1 MPKTSHYKILLSEAE
16 RKELERI
23 ANKYTAPYY
32 IVVRAKA
39 VLMAA
44 QGYENKIIGER
55 LVLHLISSMTYYYAA
70 SAERFEYIEIFI
82 INADKS
88 FFVNFHSKGFAIFSY
103 LFWKLIMFLV
113 KSSKVGK

>member
-1 MPKTSHYKILLSEAE
+1 MPKTSPYKILLSEVE

-55 LVLHLISSMTYYYAA
+55 LDMPRQIVSKWRKRFYEKRLDGLADQPRCGRPAA
-70 SAERFEYIEIFI
+70 
-82 INADKS
+82 
-88 FFVNFHSKGFAIFSY
+88 FSP
-103 LFWKLIMFLV
+103 
-113 KSSKVGK
+113 

>member
-1 MPKTSHYKILLSEAE
+1 MPKTSPYNILLSEAE

-23 ANKYTAPYY
+23 ASKYTAPYY

-55 LVLHLISSMTYYYAA
+55 LSMPRQIVSKWRKRFYEKRLDGLTDQPRCGRPAA
-70 SAERFEYIEIFI
+70 
-82 INADKS
+82 
-88 FFVNFHSKGFAIFSY
+88 FSP
-103 LFWKLIMFLV
+103 
-113 KSSKVGK
+113 